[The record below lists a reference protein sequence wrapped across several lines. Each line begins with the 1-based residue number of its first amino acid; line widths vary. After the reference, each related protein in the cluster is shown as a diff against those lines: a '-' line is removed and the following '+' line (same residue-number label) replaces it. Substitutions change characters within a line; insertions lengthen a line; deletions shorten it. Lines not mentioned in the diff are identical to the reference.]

1 MATIDPNTRMN
12 PASVEYHAAITTLI
26 EEIGDDRLIVH
37 VTTNGQPYVTLGELI
52 VAPSISGLDMYRRR
66 EATLDALRF
75 CHKTGTSL
83 DHLQRIFDLYATG
96 YHAGEQEEAERGI
109 RGI

>member
-1 MATIDPNTRMN
+1 MN
-12 PASVEYHAAITTLI
+12 PASVEYHAALTKLAT
-26 EEIGDDRLIVH
+26 EIGDECLIVH
-37 VTTNGQPYVTLGELI
+37 ITTNGQPYVTMGELL
-52 VAPSISGLDMYRRR
+52 VAPTISDLDMYRRR

-75 CHKTGTSL
+75 CSETDTSL
-83 DHLQRIFDLYATG
+83 DHLQRIFDLYASG